1 MLSAYIGFNTAL
13 ECVIIVQRQVGIF
26 FSFLEDENN
35 LTNNERIGKRW
46 HMGGIWLY
54 VLIAKGKRVFIRK
67 NKKYHTIRRVRNLIE
82 KW

>member
-35 LTNNERIGKRW
+35 LTNNEPHR
-46 HMGGIWLY
+46 
-54 VLIAKGKRVFIRK
+54 
-67 NKKYHTIRRVRNLIE
+67 
-82 KW
+82 